1 MFAKYI
7 VTCSVDSSGDLAHL
21 AEQRGE
27 QRALAGAHGAHD
39 GHEAAA
45 RNLHVDVLERGL
57 RLVAPREVAVLDHQG
72 IRYTRNYTIANF
84 PRDGVL
90 LISLLENRR
99 VWTITHKY
107 DGEVGFDTNHQ

>member
-57 RLVAPREVAVLDHQG
+57 RLVAPREVAILDHQG
-72 IRYTRNYTIANF
+72 IRYTSNYTIADLF
-84 PRDGVL
+84 LGEITTRRLFLIAVL
-90 LISLLENRR
+90 YNRR
-99 VWTITHKY
+99 V
-107 DGEVGFDTNHQ
+107 